1 MRTIDS
7 SITKPFHKLCSQS
20 LIVLVHQPLHTS
32 SSLAILSDLLVS
44 FVSVSAGFKL
54 VTGDRHEQWRKTVSN
69 PFPWHVAKRLSKT
82 DS

>member
-7 SITKPFHKLCSQS
+7 SITKPFLKLCSQS

-44 FVSVSAGFKL
+44 FASVSAGFKL
-54 VTGDRHEQWRKTVSN
+54 VAGDRHEQ
-69 PFPWHVAKRLSKT
+69 
-82 DS
+82 